1 MTAQLINW
9 FLGSQSYHVPPES
22 ANTAAHALTLSGADV
37 RQMRVVDGALHF
49 TLPMR
54 DCKAVERILEN
65 KGIGARCV
73 AHHGFGYLVER
84 YRRRWGIPIG
94 ILLFFAVLWLS
105 EQFIWTVD
113 VSGNTD
119 IPADVIIRRLDGLGG
134 GIGTYIPK
142 VDFDDLHN
150 SFLLKYDDIS
160 WISVNV
166 RGTAAH
172 IEVREM
178 KLPDRIIDEDAP
190 HNLVAREDGI
200 IEYME
205 ILRGTPVARTDELVR
220 RGELLASGIAQGKHG
235 LMFSH
240 AMGSVM
246 AEVKRS
252 AHIEVP
258 LESYILSATGARYSE
273 KYLNIF
279 GISLKFFENTEK
291 MSQEYDK
298 IEYEMS
304 SSQNR
309 LRVFDAVELPIAMS
323 EVAFTEYERVPVIL
337 TEDEAKAQAYRKLRE
352 ECAVLTS
359 GCELVSRKI
368 SAGLSGNAYII
379 DCELTVVCDI
389 AEERPIYM
397 ND

>member
-1 MTAQLINW
+1 MTAKVINW
-9 FLGSQSYHVPPES
+9 FFGSQSYRISSEN
-22 ANTAAHALTLSGADV
+22 ANAAAHTLTLSGADV
-37 RQMRVVDGALHF
+37 RKMRVVDGELYF

-54 DCKAVERILEN
+54 DCKAVEHILEN
-65 KGIGARCV
+65 KGISAECV
-73 AHHGFGYLVER
+73 SRHGLLYLVHR

-94 ILLFFAVLWLS
+94 VLLFFAVLWLS

-119 IPADVIIRRLDGLGG
+119 IPSDVITQRLDALGC

-220 RGELLASGIAQGKHG
+220 RGELLASGITEGKHG

-258 LESYILSATGARYSE
+258 LESYVLNATGNQYSE

-304 SSQNR
+304 NRQKR
-309 LRVFDAVELPIAMS
+309 LRVFDTVELPIAMS
-323 EVAFTEYERVPVIL
+323 EMVFSEYERVPVIL
-337 TEDEAKAQAYRKLRE
+337 TEEEAKAQAYRRLRD
-352 ECAVLTS
+352 ECTALTS

-379 DCELTVVCDI
+379 DCELTVICDI
-389 AEERPIYM
+389 AEERPIYTD
-397 ND
+397 N